1 VVADTVVADT
11 VVGAVTRRLREGYEG
26 TNVAWVVLLCA
37 SALVG
42 IFLIVGSVS
51 LYVDNRD
58 RAAHGVRT
66 QGQVVEADAVGSDK
80 VVYTV
85 GGTVYEVPVGGTVY
99 EVPGW
104 PEVGDRL
111 PGEAVTVVYDP
122 RDPANS
128 NLEDDSVAW
137 HLHWVLLG
145 LRRCCCPCLFRRRQR
160 PGRRSDR
167 AVVIRPHGLYFR
179 ARAGD
184 LRARAAQR
192 GNPVFEA
199 ASAAQR
205 STHGHSDVLEAWRTH
220 ADS

>member
-1 VVADTVVADT
+1 MRGGGCRRGLGVLWVRGSDCWAVA
-11 VVGAVTRRLREGYEG
+11 GSGGHSGGRHGRRCGHSPSKGGLRGHERRG
-26 TNVAWVVLLCA
+26 VVLLCA

-42 IFLIVGSVS
+42 IFMIVGSVS

-58 RAAHGVRT
+58 LAAHGVRT

-122 RDPANS
+122 RNPANS

-137 HLHWVLLG
+137 HSYWVLLG
-145 LRRCCCPCLFRRRQR
+145 VGLFFLAIPRGACRRGGLR
-160 PGRRSDR
+160 S
-167 AVVIRPHGLYFR
+167 
-179 ARAGD
+179 
-184 LRARAAQR
+184 
-192 GNPVFEA
+192 
-199 ASAAQR
+199 
-205 STHGHSDVLEAWRTH
+205 
-220 ADS
+220 